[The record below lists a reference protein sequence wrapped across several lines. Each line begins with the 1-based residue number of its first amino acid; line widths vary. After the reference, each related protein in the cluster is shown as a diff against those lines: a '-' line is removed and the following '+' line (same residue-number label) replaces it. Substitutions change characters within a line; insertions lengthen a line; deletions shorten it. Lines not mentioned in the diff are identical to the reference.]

1 MVESLNCRRLLAVLA
16 TILVLGPRLAIAED
30 SAPSVA
36 AHMNDNP
43 WQTMFLLDRFEWQNA
58 GGEGDA
64 LVWDVNAW
72 TGTDDHR
79 VLLRAAGER
88 VDGTTEENRVELLWW
103 HPVASRWDLVAGLRQ
118 DLEPVTPRSYA
129 ALGVQGL
136 APWWVHVEA
145 TAYLGE
151 RGQTA
156 VTLEAETD
164 LLLTNR
170 LVLTPRVEAQAYGRD
185 DERNGIGKGLSEIT
199 AGLRLRYEIR
209 REFAPYFGLEW
220 TGKLGDTA
228 DLARADGE
236 SVRDARW
243 VAGVRVWF

>member
-1 MVESLNCRRLLAVLA
+1 MVESLIFRCLLAVLA
-16 TILVLGPRLAIAED
+16 PTLVLGPCLATADD

-36 AHMNDNP
+36 GHMNDNP
-43 WQTMFLLDRFEWQNA
+43 WETMFLLDRFEWQDA
-58 GGEGDA
+58 EDGDA
-64 LVWDVNAW
+64 LAWDVNAW

-88 VDGTTEENRVELLWW
+88 VDGTTEETRLELLWW

-118 DLEPVTPRSYA
+118 DLEPGTPRSYA

-145 TAYLGE
+145 TAYVGE

-156 VTLEAETD
+156 ATLEAETD

-170 LVLTPRVEAQAYGRD
+170 LVLTPRVEAEAYGRD
-185 DERNGIGKGLSEIT
+185 DERNGIGNGLSEIA

-209 REFAPYFGLEW
+209 REFAPYVGLEW

-228 DLARADGE
+228 DFARADGE

>member
-1 MVESLNCRRLLAVLA
+1 MVESLNGRCLLAVLVP
-16 TILVLGPRLAIAED
+16 ILMLGPRLAIAED
-30 SAPSVA
+30 SAPGIA
-36 AHMNDNP
+36 GHMNDNL
-43 WQTMFLLDRFEWQNA
+43 WQTMLLLDRFEWQDA
-58 GGEGDA
+58 EEGSA
-64 LVWDVNAW
+64 LAWDVNAW
-72 TGTDDHR
+72 TGTDNHR

-118 DLEPVTPRSYA
+118 DLEPATPRSYA

-136 APWWVHVEA
+136 APGWVHVEA

-151 RGQTA
+151 RGQSA
-156 VTLEAETD
+156 ATLEAEAD

-170 LVLTPRVEAQAYGRD
+170 LVLTPRVEAEAYGRD
-185 DERNGIGKGLSEIT
+185 DERNGLGKGLSDVS

-209 REFAPYFGLEW
+209 RKFAPYIGLTW

-228 DLARADGE
+228 DFARADGE

-243 VAGVRVWF
+243 VVGVRAWF

>member
-1 MVESLNCRRLLAVLA
+1 MIDRIDRRHVLAVLA
-16 TILVLGPRLAIAED
+16 PILVLMPPLAMAED
-30 SAPSVA
+30 SLPSAV
-36 AHMNDNP
+36 AHMDDNP
-43 WQTMFLLDRFEWQNA
+43 WQTMFLLDQFEWQDA
-58 GGEGDA
+58 EEGGA

-72 TGTDDHR
+72 AGTDDHR

-156 VTLEAETD
+156 ATLEAETD

-170 LVLTPRVEAQAYGRD
+170 LILAPRLEAEAYGRD
-185 DERNGIGKGLSEIT
+185 DERNGVGNGLSEIT

-243 VAGVRVWF
+243 VAGLQVWF